1 MNVVLILPVKTR
13 SFYPVTEALFPSGS
27 CLLKPANFLFSFG
40 DYFWCGYGV
49 AIFVDTYKCKIC
61 TVCMCPVTRIK
72 RFGVD
77 FYPHF
82 KRSIKY
88 SVYRCLKCNHFPEF
102 DWVVKINFI
111 NRCRYADCL
120 SMFRGAKG
128 GTNVDPKHQL
138 PAQKM

>member
-1 MNVVLILPVKTR
+1 MILPVWSR

-27 CLLKPANFLFSFG
+27 CLLKPANLLFSFG

-49 AIFVDTYKCKIC
+49 AIFVDTYKCKIR
-61 TVCMCPVTRIK
+61 TVCMRSVPRIK

-82 KRSIKY
+82 KRGIKY

-102 DWVVKINFI
+102 NGVVKINFI
-111 NRCRYADCL
+111 DGCSYADGLGVFC
-120 SMFRGAKG
+120 GAES
-128 GTNVDPKHQL
+128 GTNINPKHQL